1 MRTPDRTRRSTPEK
15 SQQLVAKNYRL
26 ILAWST
32 TMYHRRY
39 FPGWT
44 ADDIAAAAYTA
55 AVDLVDEKFDPKKGT
70 IGTFLYNRMYSRV
83 RYQWA
88 QDRGLRWD
96 RRNKRWV
103 PRAVSLDSILES
115 KTDD

>member
-44 ADDIAAAAYTA
+44 AAYTA

>member
-44 ADDIAAAAYTA
+44 ADTA